1 MATTLVGANQ
11 GNHSGPV
18 GGFSGMVKAPDGGQH
33 RRYVEASADFRG
45 SQMGPCH
52 GALNAQLTAGQALPQ
67 LFSLCCSRAH
77 DRLLAS
83 AWPPS
88 VERLSL
94 EQPSTTH
101 GVPLNRQ
108 TTAIGRKIPP
118 TKSLVDPSKPVSLG
132 LVEPRDLQEIHHAE
146 GDRD

>member
-1 MATTLVGANQ
+1 VGT
-11 GNHSGPV
+11 
-18 GGFSGMVKAPDGGQH
+18 
-33 RRYVEASADFRG
+33 
-45 SQMGPCH
+45 CH

-67 LFSLCCSRAH
+67 LFSLCCSGAH

-132 LVEPRDLQEIHHAE
+132 LVEPRDLQEIDHAE
-146 GDRD
+146 GDRDQYIASNGTRAGSRVTSRLHLGGSRGRQPFEQPELAIEEIPP